1 MENEKVV
8 ETQFNVNI
16 YTDGTFSVQLEKA
29 EDAPETQRNA
39 TVNDVYQW
47 SHLLIQEI
55 DSQKL
60 TERIVTSLFAL
71 MQTPEEPTTSDV
83 VKEALKERGIDPES
97 TASKE

>member
-8 ETQFNVNI
+8 ETQFVVNL
-16 YTDGTFSVQLEKA
+16 YTDGTFSVELEKP

-47 SHLLIQEI
+47 SNTLIQEI

-71 MQTPEEPTTSDV
+71 MQPPAEPTTSDV

-97 TASKE
+97 VDSKE